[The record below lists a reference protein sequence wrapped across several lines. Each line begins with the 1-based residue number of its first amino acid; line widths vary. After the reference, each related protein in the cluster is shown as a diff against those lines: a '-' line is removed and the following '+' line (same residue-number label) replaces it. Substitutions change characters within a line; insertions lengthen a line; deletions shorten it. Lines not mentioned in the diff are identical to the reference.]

1 MASLPDSIRVLTRGW
16 LNCNSIVL
24 LQPGDNVLVDS
35 GYCTHRERTL
45 EMLASRFGLDRQPL
59 ERLVNTHCHSDHMGG
74 NAAVAAAYGCR
85 VTIPDGEVKHVAPW
99 TPQSVWMRR
108 FDQRADP
115 FHFDDTIA
123 PGETFEGGGFE
134 WQAHAAPG
142 HDMDAL
148 MFFEPRNRVLLSG
161 DALWREGM
169 GFVWPGEGAGSA
181 IDAALQTLDAIER
194 LDPALVVPG
203 HGEAFTDVAGAIATV
218 RAKLE
223 AFARDPAKNARH
235 VAKVMFVFALL
246 DREAMPVSDVP
257 AYLAQVPCYGDLART
272 YLGQAPEDL
281 ALWMLPDLERSKS
294 VEIRDGLVRPL
305 MAA

>member
-1 MASLPDSIRVLTRGW
+1 MASLPDCVRVLTRGW
-16 LNCNSIVL
+16 LNCNSIIL
-24 LQPGDNVLVDS
+24 LQPGDNVVVDS
-35 GYCTHRERTL
+35 GYCSHREQTL

-85 VTIPDGEVKHVAPW
+85 VTIPAGEAKHVEPW
-99 TPQSVWMRR
+99 TPQSVWMRQ

-115 FHFDDTIA
+115 FRFDDTIA
-123 PGETFEGGGFE
+123 AGATFEGGGFE
-134 WQAHAAPG
+134 WEAHAAPG

-161 DALWREGM
+161 DALWEQGM
-169 GFVWPGEGAGSA
+169 GFVWPGAGADSA
-181 IDAALQTLDAIER
+181 IAAALETLATIER

-203 HGEAFTDVAGAIATV
+203 HGKAFTDVAAALATV
-218 RAKLE
+218 RSKLE

-246 DREAMPVSDVP
+246 DRESMPAADVP
-257 AYLAQVPCYGDLART
+257 GYLSRVPCYGELARGF
-272 YLGQAPEDL
+272 LGQAPEDL
-281 ALWMLPDLERSKS
+281 AAWMLPDLERSRS
-294 VEIRDGLVRPL
+294 IEIRGGVVRPL